1 MPWTCPCRPSRSV
14 AAPRSSARLLLS
26 RGTRRGNGVP
36 EAPAASARVRSRMR
50 RPAAAPFQSYLFCSH
65 LQVDFP
71 FLFTAKSRIPR
82 KWLTQDVEG
91 DAPTARFTATASCRS
106 ENGFGRNATPSASD
120 RKSVVYGKSVSV
132 RVDLGGRRNIKKK
145 KQYRKTD
152 TEKNT

>member
-65 LQVDFP
+65 LPVVFP
-71 FLFTAKSRIPR
+71 FLFTAKSRLPR
-82 KWLTQDVEG
+82 KWLTQDVVG
-91 DAPTARFTATASCRS
+91 AATPARFPPTA
-106 ENGFGRNATPSASD
+106 GRQE
-120 RKSVVYGKSVSV
+120 
-132 RVDLGGRRNIKKK
+132 GRRLGK
-145 KQYRKTD
+145 
-152 TEKNT
+152 EG